1 MKGGLVILWVMF
13 FMPGIRLDAQEVRR
27 VKITDMEKLMSESKH
42 PLVINFWATWCTP
55 CVEELP
61 SLIREVKKHEADSLQ
76 LILVSLDDKEN
87 FPEKLRDFI
96 RARNYEGTFLW
107 LDETNAD
114 YFCPLI
120 DSSWSGAIPATL
132 FLHKKNGYRKFVEAK
147 LSDRTL
153 QDILKEMFRSP
164 SRNK

>member
-1 MKGGLVILWVMF
+1 
-13 FMPGIRLDAQEVRR
+13 MPGIRLDAQEVRR

>member
-61 SLIREVKKHEADSLQ
+61 SLIREVKQHEADSLQ